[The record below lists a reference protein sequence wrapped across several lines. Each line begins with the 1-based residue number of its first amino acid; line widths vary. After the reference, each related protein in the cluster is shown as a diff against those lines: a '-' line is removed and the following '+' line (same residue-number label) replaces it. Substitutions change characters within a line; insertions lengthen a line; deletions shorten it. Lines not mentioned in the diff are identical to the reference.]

1 MNDLIV
7 QRMAQIYHD
16 MGWDI
21 PLEDFAL
28 AQPDEGQPDVLNME
42 QLEVWAPIVTTL
54 FFFLYKQKRVMP
66 VARLRVA

>member
-1 MNDLIV
+1 
-7 QRMAQIYHD
+7 

-54 FFFLYKQKRVMP
+54 FFFFIQT
-66 VARLRVA
+66 